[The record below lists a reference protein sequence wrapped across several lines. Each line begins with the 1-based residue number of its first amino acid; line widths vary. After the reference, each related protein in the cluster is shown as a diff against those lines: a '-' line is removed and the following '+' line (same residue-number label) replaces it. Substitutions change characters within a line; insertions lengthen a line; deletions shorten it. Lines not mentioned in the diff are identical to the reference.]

1 MHYFLSGEILALRE
15 QVQAIAAEVVLPAA
29 EQVDAQAAWP
39 QAGMRALADARLTA
53 LTAPQRVG
61 GHGQGLLA
69 LAALTESLGRAC
81 ASTAMCF
88 GMHGVATAVIAAKAT
103 PHHDEH
109 YLRPIAEGR
118 HLTTLAL
125 SEGGTG
131 AHFFMPQTPL
141 VRDGD
146 TYVVRGSKQFVTSG
160 GHADSYVVS
169 TLASTPSDL
178 GDFSCLVIDRD
189 TPGVA
194 WGEPWAGLGMRGNA
208 SRAML
213 LQDVRVPAA
222 NLLGHEGDQVW
233 FVFEVVAPFFLT
245 AMAATY
251 VGVAQSALD
260 AAVAHLKT
268 RRYAHSGES
277 LAGVELLQ
285 HRVGQLW
292 MGVER
297 SRLLLHHAARLGD
310 LGSPEA
316 LTFILAAKAD
326 AANTAVAT
334 TNEAMTLCGGSAYR
348 DNSSLAR
355 ALRDARA
362 SHVMAPTTDMLTTW
376 TGRSALGRSLF

>member
-1 MHYFLSGEILALRE
+1 MHYLLPGEILGLRE
-15 QVQAIAAEVVLPAA
+15 QAQAIAAEVVLPAA

-39 QAGMRALADARLTA
+39 EAGMRALADARLTG
-53 LTAPQRVG
+53 LTAPLRVG

-69 LAALTESLGRAC
+69 LAVLTEALGRAC

-88 GMHGVATAVIAAKAT
+88 GMHGVATAVLAAKAT

-131 AHFFMPQTPL
+131 AHFFLPQTPL
-141 VRDGD
+141 LREGD
-146 TYVVRGSKQFVTSG
+146 TYVVNGCKQFVTNGS
-160 GHADSYVVS
+160 HADSYVIS

-178 GDFSCLVIDRD
+178 GDFSCLVVDRD
-189 TPGVA
+189 APGVA
-194 WGEPWAGLGMRGNA
+194 WGEAWAGLGMRGNA

-233 FVFEVVAPFFLT
+233 FVFEVVAPYFLT
-245 AMAATY
+245 AMAAAY
-251 VGVAQSALD
+251 VGVAHSALHT
-260 AAVAHLKT
+260 AVEHLKS
-268 RRYAHSGES
+268 RRYVHSGES
-277 LAGVELLQ
+277 LADVELLQ

-297 SRLLLHHAARLGD
+297 SRLLLYHAARLGD

-316 LTFILAAKAD
+316 LNFILAAKAD
-326 AANTAVAT
+326 AAHTAVAT
-334 TNEAMTLCGGSAYR
+334 ANEAMTLCGGSAYR
-348 DNSSLAR
+348 DNSILAR
-355 ALRDARA
+355 LLRDARA

-376 TGRSALGRSLF
+376 TGRSALGRPLF